1 MLRGKNVNTLH
12 LCRSR
17 GSRRSPPPPTS
28 PLKYSNV
35 LIYIVQAP
43 DPLANI
49 SITQTPLGKF
59 SVKHEILF
67 IYFFQINDKI
77 FSNYLK
83 ILPFV
88 SAMQITHTKMKIR
101 KFIMTIESLNITR
114 IGIQIIIL
122 RYFQDI

>member
-17 GSRRSPPPPTS
+17 GSRRSPPP

-77 FSNYLK
+77 FSNYHK

-88 SAMQITHTKMKIR
+88 SAMQIKHTKMKIR

>member
-17 GSRRSPPPPTS
+17 GSRRSPPP
-28 PLKYSNV
+28 LKYSNV
-35 LIYIVQAP
+35 LTYIVQAP

-59 SVKHEILF
+59 SVQHEILF

-88 SAMQITHTKMKIR
+88 SAMQIKHTKMKIR
-101 KFIMTIESLNITR
+101 KFIMTIESLIITR

>member
-17 GSRRSPPPPTS
+17 GSRRTPP

-43 DPLANI
+43 GPLANI

-59 SVKHEILF
+59 SVQHEILF

-88 SAMQITHTKMKIR
+88 SAMQIKHTKMKIR

>member
-17 GSRRSPPPPTS
+17 GSRRSPP

-77 FSNYLK
+77 FSNYSK

-88 SAMQITHTKMKIR
+88 SAMQIKHTKMKIR

>member
-17 GSRRSPPPPTS
+17 GSRRSPP

-83 ILPFV
+83 IIPFV
-88 SAMQITHTKMKIR
+88 SAMQIKHTKMKIR

>member
-17 GSRRSPPPPTS
+17 GGRRSPP

-88 SAMQITHTKMKIR
+88 SAMQIKHTKMKIR

-114 IGIQIIIL
+114 IGIQIIVL

>member
-17 GSRRSPPPPTS
+17 GSRRSPPP

-88 SAMQITHTKMKIR
+88 SAMQIKHSKMKIR

-114 IGIQIIIL
+114 IGIQIIIIIL

>member
-17 GSRRSPPPPTS
+17 GSRRSPP

-88 SAMQITHTKMKIR
+88 SAMQIKHTKMKIR

-114 IGIQIIIL
+114 IGIQIIVF

>member
-17 GSRRSPPPPTS
+17 GSRRSPP

-88 SAMQITHTKMKIR
+88 SAMQIKHTKMKIR